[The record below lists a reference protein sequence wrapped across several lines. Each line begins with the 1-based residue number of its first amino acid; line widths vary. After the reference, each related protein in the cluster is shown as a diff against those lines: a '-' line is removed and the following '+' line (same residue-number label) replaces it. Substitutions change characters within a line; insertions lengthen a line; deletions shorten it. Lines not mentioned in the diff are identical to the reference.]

1 MLWRSEPPRP
11 VQGVLS
17 KRMGPLETPL
27 ARRIAL
33 CKSRSLSWR
42 RRVVRGKTFAYQR
55 CTNRWAGLLGAAI
68 ICLSALL
75 AFVSGRCPSTLPA
88 VALALPAELVLLLAV
103 ILWCRIAVMSSAV
116 QFIQRTKTTGRGPPI
131 TLTVR
136 GPFRRA
142 ATLTIPADGTTAD
155 ILQDLRRRRLV
166 GNLASI
172 AYTFT
177 CERKSIQDNEKL
189 CNAGVGDLST
199 LDLRLLRRGGASP
212 SNPPPQPPEWDPSS
226 TEFSSRRGVFQSANP
241 EFWRPAGNKRF
252 LCTICDGSTPTESH
266 NIPGHEK
273 TRKHKSN
280 VALRTAAQPRMANND
295 EPGPSA
301 PQRQAAPAESRGE
314 VRGILSGILRDMTA
328 PRQEDAWVD
337 LETGTANFS
346 DAFVSMD
353 GQMHDPDAQMDRV
366 FAAQL
371 EEYLNAPPSDIDSDE
386 QGDER
391 SNPDSEREEPAPKP
405 FVFGRGRRTIDLSD
419 TTNDWFPWPDRET
432 FVLDILRHVPR
443 CAFSRT
449 QNTAIHWAMQA
460 LGLENLPSDR
470 VMDDIDKALQPLC
483 GVQSIRY
490 DGKLGNVY
498 YANDLAA
505 IIAQEMANPL
515 VRDKLHFLPEDS
527 GKKVSQTWQARRWR
541 HELDAD
547 LTTPM
552 IRLGKQ
558 DFYLHE
564 PCLLKDG
571 TACMPTRWFTRGN
584 EMFAETWKL
593 IPANIDGRTGWIVD
607 ATERDEETRS
617 REAVNSSEFLIAFPT
632 FKASYFS
639 HQIPDP
645 SMILGMFPMLSSW
658 SFAHVLSGMKTSL
671 PDLQPWNKTD
681 PAIGN
686 PWRLK
691 ASNHRVVAFP
701 LWLYCDDTS
710 GNTSKK
716 WNKHNSFLVTAA
728 GLPRK
733 YVHRE
738 FNIHFLATSNIA
750 PTLEMLDGLVDQLE
764 KGQTDGI
771 WAWDVVLQELV
782 LVIPSVLA
790 LLGDNPMQS
799 EFACHIGFVGKYFC
813 REIGK
818 LLPHPLP
825 LVTAVLSLRVRRRRR
840 KKQQTVSEMIS
851 RISNFM
857 MVGRLRN
864 RTETCE
870 KLRSQFTTA
879 SIIGNQTAYRDMKTT
894 SGLKDTYQ
902 EAFIERL
909 FAVAS
914 KKGRTKPQKQAEMNR
929 LKATFPTNTLS
940 PVWRIKDLDP
950 HRDTPVE
957 ILHVVLLGFVKYFW
971 RDAVARLKDSEKK
984 ILETRLSSFDV
995 SGLGISPLPGHTLV
1009 RYAGSLVGR
1018 DFRAIVQV
1026 APFVLQGLLSEER
1039 IAAWVAL
1046 SRVVALVWQPAI
1058 EDIDS
1063 YCAEL
1068 EQCISHFLNCACRLS
1083 INWFNKSKFHVILH
1097 LPDHIRRFG
1106 PAMLFATEGF
1116 ESFNAIIRSC
1126 SIHSNRHAPSRDI
1139 ATRMARGNRLRHLLS
1154 GGLFR
1159 AHTAVP
1165 STTRAA
1171 PPSSSPWMQHTLA
1184 DLSASRWVSIHDKPK
1199 ALLKQDAFG
1208 SRLLGFMESEE
1219 ATIVG
1224 LCDKIGP
1231 LVRWHLTKSSRS
1243 PGARLL
1249 PQLSGR
1255 PLDTLTVHN
1264 PAAVYVSNGDKALVA
1279 SSVVYRRQLDGKV
1292 ENRVGQIA
1300 EIVQIPGSAAHAAGC
1315 ADFILITECIVGEE
1329 HTRYSMRQVQP
1340 THEFTFTAAE
1350 DILCTV
1356 NVQHNCVDNGCK
1368 PARTK
1373 RKFQEREEIS
1383 EKGDE
1388 IRHID
1393 GSSAVNWIMNTA
1405 QMRDAST
1412 LSSFRPAL
1420 SPLPRDTVIKAAA
1433 EFEFKSR
1440 PSRKADDFLA
1450 PDPPQQSRPSTPV
1463 ASFSS
1468 PKVPPQPNPTH
1479 SRPDIWHSGT
1489 QFQPG
1494 VYGFT
1499 FSDLEEPHQYAS
1511 GSSSS
1516 SGALFGA
1523 QFPGGSSMAPDGH
1536 HEWEYGWDSQ
1546 YGP

>member
-1 MLWRSEPPRP
+1 MDPNLYNEDYLSRSASDSDSEGYCCGQAEEMERNYRRRQRKMESHPYNSPRATAARTRKNIADLYDGGALDSQISSQEYIDNLQGGHSPMHSCVKAEQLHVSAPEMREPASDPDDDGLLTTVPPRTPVLPIDRVPDPFAPINASGEIEALRIENARLRLEMEKRAGDYYTKLEELSAELAGCRAKLGKWSELGDAARVVFGDTRASLDRFLGNLDDTEANCETARQAPIPTTTTMLWRSKPPRP

-17 KRMGPLETPL
+17 KRMGPLKTPL

-33 CKSRSLSWR
+33 CKSRSLSWQ

-55 CTNRWAGLLGAAI
+55 CTNRWTGLLGAAI

-75 AFVSGRCPSTLPA
+75 AFVSARCPSTLPA

-103 ILWCRIAVMSSAV
+103 IFWCRIAVMSSAV
-116 QFIQRTKTTGRGPPI
+116 QFIRRTKTTQRGPPI

-136 GPFRRA
+136 GPFRCA
-142 ATLTIPADGTTAD
+142 ATLTIPADGTAAD

-189 CNAGVGDLST
+189 CDAGVGDLST

-212 SNPPPQPPEWDPSS
+212 SNPPPQPSEWDPSS

-280 VALRTAAQPRMANND
+280 VALRTAAQPRMANID

-391 SNPDSEREEPAPKP
+391 SDPDSEREEPAPKP
-405 FVFGRGRRTIDLSD
+405 FVFGRGRRTIDLSN

-432 FVLDILRHVPR
+432 CVLDILRHVPR

-813 REIGK
+813 RVCWVKGDPEPDDGPGDRQAAASPTAAGDGGSQ
-818 LLPHPLP
+818 LPRKKAPP
-825 LVTAVLSLRVRRRRR
+825 

-857 MVGRLRN
+857 MSGVSKVQIYALR
-864 RTETCE
+864 T
-870 KLRSQFTTA
+870 RSVPNVST
-879 SIIGNQTAYRDMKTT
+879 
-894 SGLKDTYQ
+894 
-902 EAFIERL
+902 
-909 FAVAS
+909 
-914 KKGRTKPQKQAEMNR
+914 
-929 LKATFPTNTLS
+929 
-940 PVWRIKDLDP
+940 DLDP

-1083 INWFNKSKFHVILH
+1083 INWFNKPKFHVILH

-1224 LCDKIGP
+1224 LS
-1231 LVRWHLTKSSRS
+1231 VS
-1243 PGARLL
+1243 LL
-1249 PQLSGR
+1249 EPQ
-1255 PLDTLTVHN
+1255 
-1264 PAAVYVSNGDKALVA
+1264 
-1279 SSVVYRRQLDGKV
+1279 
-1292 ENRVGQIA
+1292 
-1300 EIVQIPGSAAHAAGC
+1300 
-1315 ADFILITECIVGEE
+1315 
-1329 HTRYSMRQVQP
+1329 
-1340 THEFTFTAAE
+1340 TF
-1350 DILCTV
+1350 
-1356 NVQHNCVDNGCK
+1356 
-1368 PARTK
+1368 
-1373 RKFQEREEIS
+1373 
-1383 EKGDE
+1383 
-1388 IRHID
+1388 
-1393 GSSAVNWIMNTA
+1393 
-1405 QMRDAST
+1405 
-1412 LSSFRPAL
+1412 
-1420 SPLPRDTVIKAAA
+1420 
-1433 EFEFKSR
+1433 
-1440 PSRKADDFLA
+1440 
-1450 PDPPQQSRPSTPV
+1450 
-1463 ASFSS
+1463 
-1468 PKVPPQPNPTH
+1468 
-1479 SRPDIWHSGT
+1479 
-1489 QFQPG
+1489 
-1494 VYGFT
+1494 
-1499 FSDLEEPHQYAS
+1499 
-1511 GSSSS
+1511 
-1516 SGALFGA
+1516 
-1523 QFPGGSSMAPDGH
+1523 
-1536 HEWEYGWDSQ
+1536 
-1546 YGP
+1546 